1 MSESNDFRRAYERYK
16 SLHGEEK
23 SYEEWLE
30 DKLSEEIAEND
41 KLYKDIEEL
50 IKNVRPRVQW

>member
-16 SLHGEEK
+16 TVLGNDK
-23 SYEEWLE
+23 NYEEWLE
-30 DKLSEEIAEND
+30 IKLSEEIAEND

-50 IKNVRPRVQW
+50 IKNVRPKI